1 MIYDISRRKINVI
14 RFSCEYP
21 PNPQIT
27 LSETKVKEKILKM
40 ELRQQNRMPLVI
52 LFTLLGIC
60 AFGNGFSIR
69 DDACSGI
76 NTSSCACFNGAEF
89 EVECPRDNPSI
100 VLRVELH
107 RVEIECNYNSNRRI
121 YTLLP
126 DLRLS
131 NLSTGVIDHVKFKY
145 CPLPEGTTIKGVI
158 MDKLGIDG
166 VQTLTFSSRSDMQMR
181 REQLSGLNLVRSLR
195 FNGPISDLPEDAF
208 NGVSNISTL
217 ELRSNNVH
225 LPSNIFKNLHNLEY
239 LELGSNN
246 LSYLAPNIFSNQQ
259 KLKRLNLWS
268 NNLRNLTKDSF
279 AGAESVTEL
288 DLSNNN
294 IETLP
299 SNVFEYF
306 EKLENINLS
315 SNRFI
320 ELPVG
325 LFSRNKRLNRFRLMY
340 NRIDLKTLPS
350 GLLADLPQL
359 EEVLIRCNIQSLPV
373 DLFNGSSNIQNISLQ
388 SNKLTTLPVDL
399 FSTQTNLMNLDLSD
413 NQLTELP
420 DYLFNST
427 KKLVIIRLS
436 DNNLHEIQA

>member
-1 MIYDISRRKINVI
+1 
-14 RFSCEYP
+14 
-21 PNPQIT
+21 
-27 LSETKVKEKILKM
+27 M
-40 ELRQQNRMPLVI
+40 ELRQQSGIIFVI
-52 LFTLLGIC
+52 FFILLGMC
-60 AFGNGFSIR
+60 AVGNAFAIR

-131 NLSTGVIDHVKFKY
+131 NLSTGIIDHVKFKY

-158 MDKLGIDG
+158 MDKLGIDR

-181 REQLSGLNLVRSLR
+181 REQLSGLNSVRNLR
-195 FNGPISDLPEDAF
+195 FNGPISELPEDAF
-208 NGVSNISTL
+208 NGVSNITTL

-225 LPSNIFKNLHNLEY
+225 LPSNIFKNLGNLEY

-246 LSYLAPNIFSNQQ
+246 LSHLAPNIFSNQQ
-259 KLKRLNLWS
+259 NLKRLNLWT
-268 NNLRNLTKDSF
+268 NNLKNLTKESF
-279 AGAESVTEL
+279 AGAKSVTEL

-294 IETLP
+294 IEMLQ

-320 ELPVG
+320 QLPMG

-340 NRIDLKTLPS
+340 NRIDLKTLPN
-350 GLLADLPQL
+350 GFLAELPQL
-359 EEVLIRCNIQSLPV
+359 EEVLIRCNIQSMPE

-388 SNKLTTLPVDL
+388 SNKLTTLPINL

-420 DYLFNST
+420 DNLFNGT
-427 KKLVIIRLS
+427 KRLIVIRLS
-436 DNNLHEIQA
+436 NNNLEEIPA

>member
-1 MIYDISRRKINVI
+1 
-14 RFSCEYP
+14 
-21 PNPQIT
+21 
-27 LSETKVKEKILKM
+27 M
-40 ELRQQNRMPLVI
+40 ELRQQSGVPLVI
-52 LFTLLGIC
+52 LFTLLAIC
-60 AFGNGFSIR
+60 ARGNAFAIR
-69 DDACSGI
+69 EDACSGI
-76 NTSSCACFNGAEF
+76 NTMSCACFNGAEF
-89 EVECPRDNPSI
+89 EVECPRDNPRI

-107 RVEIECNYNSNRRI
+107 RVEIECNYNSDRRI

-126 DLRLS
+126 DLKLS

-158 MDKLGIDG
+158 VDKLGIDR

-181 REQLSGLNLVRSLR
+181 REQLSGLTSVRNLR

-208 NGVSNISTL
+208 NGVSNITTL

-225 LPSNIFKNLHNLEY
+225 LPSNIFKNLGNLEY

-246 LSYLAPNIFSNQQ
+246 LSHLAPNIFSSQQ
-259 KLKRLNLWS
+259 NLKRLNLWT
-268 NNLRNLTKDSF
+268 NNLKNLTKESF
-279 AGAESVTEL
+279 AGAKSVTEL

-294 IETLP
+294 IEVLQ

-359 EEVLIRCNIQSLPV
+359 EEVLIRCNIQTVPE

-388 SNKLTTLPVDL
+388 SNKLTTLPITL
-399 FSTQTNLMNLDLSD
+399 FGSQTNLMNLDLSD
-413 NQLTELP
+413 NRITELP

-427 KKLVIIRLS
+427 QKLAVLRLS
-436 DNNLHEIQA
+436 HNNLHEIPA